1 MRVDAVSGA
10 ASSLSHPVPGAFGTY
25 NPNNI
30 YAPDGSMLPGA
41 SGQTGLGRPAGL
53 GSVDAAG
60 LEAAASFAGSPGAG
74 ASPGF
79 DPTGMYKYYDP
90 NGASPVSSDF
100 SLPEYPNAALA
111 SLYGMDQATA
121 YHEALANTAIQRRMI
136 DYKAA
141 GLNPV
146 LAAQYNSGA
155 DSFSGSVAYPLTF
168 GSSQGYTASGSSSRA
183 SYGGSS
189 AKSHINVGKI
199 LQNPNYRS
207 AIAALASAGTML
219 ATKNFHVSAAAYYG
233 VSGLLNSVAAATKN
247 KK

>member
-1 MRVDAVSGA
+1 M
-10 ASSLSHPVPGAFGTY
+10 ASSAHSHASGSFGFY
-25 NPNNI
+25 NTNNI
-30 YAPDGSMLPGA
+30 YAPDGSLLPGA
-41 SGQTGLGRPAGL
+41 SDQTGLGRPAGL
-53 GSVDAAG
+53 GSVDKSGVSAAADF
-60 LEAAASFAGSPGAG
+60 AAASSSSG

-100 SLPEYPNAALA
+100 SLPEYPYSALA
-111 SLYGMDQATA
+111 SIYGMDQATA
-121 YHEALANTAIQRRMI
+121 YHEALANTAIQRRMA

-168 GSSQGYTASGSSSRA
+168 GSSQGYTASGSSSGA

-189 AKSHINVGKI
+189 AKSQNRVGKF
-199 LQNPNYRS
+199 LQNSNYRS
-207 AIAALASAGTML
+207 AIAALASAGAML

-233 VSGLLNSVAAATKN
+233 VSGLLNSVAAVSKR
-247 KK
+247 K